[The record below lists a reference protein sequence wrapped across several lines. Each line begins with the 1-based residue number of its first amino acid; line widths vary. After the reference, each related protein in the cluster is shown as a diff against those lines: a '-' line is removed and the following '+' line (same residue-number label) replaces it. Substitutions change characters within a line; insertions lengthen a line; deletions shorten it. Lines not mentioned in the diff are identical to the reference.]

1 MRRSIIALSITLG
14 VAFSAPMHA
23 EGWQS
28 DVIGVTQSQLSPSYW
43 LAQGAS
49 TKVIMTEAQIAAF
62 NEKLVKNNKYIVDPL
77 SFQKSL
83 TKDELTSAI
92 YSTSSIPK
100 SPRFFTDGRQ
110 LTAKDFA
117 KYQENLN
124 LNKVRDNN
132 EVRFAVVVKRTAL
145 RTFPTW
151 DRVLNSGLDQD
162 LDRFQE
168 SGMFPG
174 EAVAVLHQSAD
185 KKWLLVRAY
194 NYLAWTPAE
203 DLAFADAD
211 KIKAYREQAN
221 FLVVTGAKVNTA
233 YVPSDE
239 TLSEV
244 QLDMGVRLPLVDSEQ
259 VPYLLNG
266 QNSYA
271 SHVVQLPT
279 RDEQGK
285 LVIKP
290 AMISKTADVNLG
302 YLDYNEQNLIKQGFK
317 FLGERYGW
325 GHDYNGRD
333 CTGFVGEIYKSFG
346 LLMPRNSGQQGS
358 SEYGQNSRFDKNT
371 AADDKLPTVKNMAIG
386 DLIYI
391 PGHVMMYLGEH
402 HGEPYVIHD
411 VKGLGY
417 NKGDGSFYSSALNG
431 VSVTPLLPLRLS
443 QETSY
448 LDRVYNIKRIR

>member
-1 MRRSIIALSITLG
+1 MRRSIIALSISLG
-14 VAFSAPMHA
+14 VAFSSPMHA

-28 DVIGVTQSQLSPSYW
+28 DVIAVTQSQLSPSYW
-43 LAQGAS
+43 LQQGAS
-49 TKVIMTEAQIAAF
+49 AKMLMTNAQIQAF
-62 NEKLVKNNKYIVDPL
+62 NDKLIKENKYIVDPL

-83 TKDELTSAI
+83 SKAELTSLINQA
-92 YSTSSIPK
+92 SSVPK

-117 KYQENLN
+117 KYQANLN
-124 LNKVRDNN
+124 INKVASTNL
-132 EVRFAVVVKRTAL
+132 VRFGVVVKRTSL

-151 DRVLNSGLDQD
+151 DRVLNSGLDHD

-174 EAVAVLHQSAD
+174 ESVAVLHQSAD

-203 DLAFADAD
+203 DIAFADAD
-211 KIKAYREQAN
+211 KIKAYRDQEN
-221 FLVVTGAKVNTA
+221 FLVITGAKVHTA
-233 YVPSDE
+233 YVPNDDAR
-239 TLSEV
+239 SEV
-244 QLDMGVRLPLVDSEQ
+244 QLDMGVRLPLVDNEQ
-259 VPYLLNG
+259 APYLLNG
-266 QNSYA
+266 QNTYA
-271 SHVVQLPT
+271 SHIVQLPT
-279 RDEQGK
+279 RDENGQ
-285 LVIKP
+285 LAIKP
-290 AMISKTADVNLG
+290 AMISKTADVNIG
-302 YLDYNEQNLIKQGFK
+302 YLAYTEQNLIKQGFK

-358 SEYGQNSRFDKNT
+358 SEYGKNSRFDKN
-371 AADDKLPTVKNMAIG
+371 ANEASKLSVVKNMAIG

-402 HGEPYVIHD
+402 QGEPYVIHD